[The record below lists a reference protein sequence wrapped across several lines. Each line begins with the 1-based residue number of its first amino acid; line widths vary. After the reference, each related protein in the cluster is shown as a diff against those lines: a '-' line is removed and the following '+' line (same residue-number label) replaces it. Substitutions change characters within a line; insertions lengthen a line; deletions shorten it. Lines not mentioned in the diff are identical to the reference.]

1 MKKNNVAVD
10 IINFGEEGVNTAK
23 LERFQSTINNHDN
36 SHLVTISPGP
46 RLLYEVVASS
56 QYWSRTVDSVLASRV
71 AIWTFGGAG
80 GAGDIIDPNMDPDL
94 AMALRLSLEEEKAR
108 QERRPPIEL
117 RQKPVRIWKRL
128 MKAKKTITTRTRMST
143 WKMLNRLYRI

>member
-1 MKKNNVAVD
+1 MAVD

-56 QYWSRTVDSVLASRV
+56 PILVEDGGFGAGVSGGDMDF
-71 AIWTFGGAG
+71 FGGAG

-94 AMALRLSLEEEKAR
+94 ARA
-108 QERRPPIEL
+108 
-117 RQKPVRIWKRL
+117 
-128 MKAKKTITTRTRMST
+128 
-143 WKMLNRLYRI
+143 